1 VDQTYA
7 DLALWVTVIVLIL
20 SAVVLVN
27 RLKAVLSVATSIPPK
42 IDAIAGV
49 AAAASRDLD
58 AVAVLLTTQGYIG
71 SIKNSVLDYGGS
83 LNAALPDY

>member
-1 VDQTYA
+1 MA
-7 DLALWVTVIVLIL
+7 DIALWLTIIVLIL
-20 SAVVLVN
+20 SALLLVSLLK
-27 RLKAVLSVATSIPPK
+27 RVLKAATSIPPK

-58 AVAVLLTTQGYIG
+58 AVAVLLTTQGYIR
-71 SIKNSVLDYGGS
+71 SIKLSVLDYGGS

>member
-1 VDQTYA
+1 MA
-7 DLALWVTVIVLIL
+7 DAALWLMVIVLIL
-20 SAVVLVN
+20 VALILVQLLK
-27 RLKAVLSVATSIPPK
+27 RILKAATSIPPK

-58 AVAVLLTTQGYIG
+58 AVAVLLTTQGYIR

>member
-1 VDQTYA
+1 MA
-7 DLALWVTVIVLIL
+7 DAALWLMVVVLI
-20 SAVVLVN
+20 VVIPVVIALLTRV
-27 RLKAVLSVATSIPPK
+27 LKAARSIPPK

>member
-1 VDQTYA
+1 MDPFLA
-7 DLALWVTVIVLIL
+7 DLALWLTVIVLIL

-27 RLKAVLSVATSIPPK
+27 RLQAVLSVAQSIPPR

-49 AAAASRDLD
+49 AAAASKDLD
-58 AVAVLLTTQGYIG
+58 AVEHLLTTQGYIK
-71 SIKNSVLDYGGS
+71 SIRESVLDYGGA

>member
-1 VDQTYA
+1 MGDV
-7 DLALWVTVIVLIL
+7 ALWLMVIILIVAAL
-20 SAVVLVN
+20 LLVSLLK
-27 RLKAVLSVATSIPPK
+27 RVLKAATSIPPK

-58 AVAVLLTTQGYIG
+58 AVAVLLTTQGYIR

>member
-1 VDQTYA
+1 MA
-7 DLALWVTVIVLIL
+7 DAALWLMVVVL
-20 SAVVLVN
+20 AVVILLLMQLLKRILV
-27 RLKAVLSVATSIPPK
+27 AATSIPPK

-58 AVAVLLTTQGYIG
+58 AVAVLLTTQGYIR

-83 LNAALPDY
+83 LNVALPDY

>member
-1 VDQTYA
+1 MA
-7 DLALWVTVIVLIL
+7 DAALWIMVIVLIVAAL
-20 SAVVLVN
+20 LLVSLLKRVL
-27 RLKAVLSVATSIPPK
+27 AAATSIPPK

>member
-1 VDQTYA
+1 MA
-7 DLALWVTVIVLIL
+7 DLALWLMVIILIL
-20 SAVVLVN
+20 AALLLVSLLK
-27 RLKAVLSVATSIPPK
+27 RVLKAATSIPPK

>member
-1 VDQTYA
+1 MA
-7 DLALWVTVIVLIL
+7 DAALWIMVIVLAVV
-20 SAVVLVN
+20 AVVLVGLLK
-27 RLKAVLSVATSIPPK
+27 RVLKAATSIPAK

>member
-1 VDQTYA
+1 M
-7 DLALWVTVIVLIL
+7 VIVLIVAAL
-20 SAVVLVN
+20 LLVKLLQ
-27 RLKAVLSVATSIPPK
+27 RILKAATSIPPK

-71 SIKNSVLDYGGS
+71 SIRNSVLDYGGS

>member
-1 VDQTYA
+1 MA
-7 DLALWVTVIVLIL
+7 DAALWLMVIVLI
-20 SAVVLVN
+20 VVALILVQLLK
-27 RLKAVLSVATSIPPK
+27 RILKAATSIPPK

-58 AVAVLLTTQGYIG
+58 AVAVLLTTQGYIR

-83 LNAALPDY
+83 LDAALPDY

>member
-1 VDQTYA
+1 MA
-7 DLALWVTVIVLIL
+7 DAALWIMVIVLAVV
-20 SAVVLVN
+20 AVVLVGLLK
-27 RLKAVLSVATSIPPK
+27 RVLKAATSIPPK

-49 AAAASRDLD
+49 AAAASKDLD